1 MQSLHHCALHC
12 KRTLDTTNEKFSIQ
26 CFALFLSPFT
36 DHTLQANPH
45 ASCFHEFILIL
56 GFHKCLV
63 FTKIFHIGSVTAPL
77 CTPLQ
82 EDPRHDKWEI
92 LDSMLRSLPFSLHK
106 SYVAGKSPHKLFS
119 WIYFNFRFS
128 IKVSF
133 LGELKTLKFPFEIKW
148 PLVFSWSRSF
158 LYWQSAK
165 ILQSLNI
172 QPLVY

>member
-1 MQSLHHCALHC
+1 MLVYCCMVASLSSMWFMMGVSCLRICPLMNCTPHCAASLHHCALHC

-92 LDSMLRSLPFSLHK
+92 FDSMLRSLPFSLHR
-106 SYVAGKSPHKLFS
+106 SYVAGKSP
-119 WIYFNFRFS
+119 R
-128 IKVSF
+128 
-133 LGELKTLKFPFEIKW
+133 
-148 PLVFSWSRSF
+148 
-158 LYWQSAK
+158 
-165 ILQSLNI
+165 
-172 QPLVY
+172 